1 MNRGAAVFFLSDFGL
16 ADEFVGVVHAV
27 LQRFAPSTPVIDLTH
42 AIAAFDVAGGAACLE
57 RCVDAL
63 GPGVVMAV
71 VDPGVGTSRRPIA
84 VQIATE
90 HGPTFFVGPDNGLL
104 IGAAERRGIVTA
116 AYELTSTISTGA
128 VTFDGRDRF
137 APAAAYLVTGGDPA
151 ARYPSIDPTSLV
163 RLEPVLGD
171 ATVIGGPAVATA
183 TVVGIDGYGN
193 VALNRP
199 GSDLPE
205 RGARVTVRMG
215 DSDHELLVVRAFGD
229 LPLGALGLLVDSS
242 DHLAIVVNCG
252 NAAATLGV
260 ATGATVSFRA
270 HAHSGN

>member
-1 MNRGAAVFFLSDFGL
+1 MNRGSAVFFLSDFGL
-16 ADEFVGVVHAV
+16 TDEFVGVVHAV
-27 LQRFAPSTPVIDLTH
+27 LQRFAPGIPVIDLTH
-42 AIAAFDVAGGAACLE
+42 AIAPFDIAQGAACLE
-57 RCVDAL
+57 RSVDAL
-63 GPGVVMAV
+63 GPGVVLAV
-71 VDPGVGTSRRPIA
+71 VDPGVGTSRRPIV

-104 IGAAERRGIVTA
+104 IGAAERRGIITA

-137 APAAAYLVTGGDPA
+137 APAAAFLVSGGDPA
-151 ARYPSIDPTSLV
+151 TRFPELDPASLV
-163 RLEPVLGD
+163 RLDPVVAD

-183 TVVGIDGYGN
+183 VVVGIDGYGN

-199 GSDLPE
+199 GSHSPE
-205 RGARVTVRMG
+205 PGSRVTLYVG
-215 DSDHELLVVRAFGD
+215 DHPQELHVVQAFGD
-229 LPLGALGLLVDSS
+229 LPVGEHGLLVDSS

-260 ATGATVSFRA
+260 GVGATVSFRA
-270 HAHSGN
+270 